1 MLESGGIDHPTVAET
16 EADDQKTIEDLKQEI
31 GKLKLQTEDLQQ
43 EVHRLQL
50 QRDVLEKASEL
61 IKKDEGISLDMLSNH
76 EKAIVIDALR
86 DQYPLKELLTALH
99 IAKSSYC
106 YQKRAMKKHDKY
118 GELRTVLADLFN
130 ENYSCYGYRRLHSE
144 VRKTGKRVSEKVIR
158 RLMKEEGLQ
167 VRVKRKRRYS
177 SYQGEISPAVEN
189 LIQRDFHADMP
200 NEKWLTDITEFSI
213 PAGKVYLSPIIDCF
227 DGMPV
232 SWTIGTSPSAEL
244 ANTMLDKAIE
254 TLPNDKHP
262 IVHSD
267 RGCHYKWP
275 GWIQRM
281 DEAGL
286 TRSMSKKGCSP
297 DNSACEGFFGRIKN
311 EMFYNNTWMNVSI
324 DEFIQYLD
332 KYLHWF
338 IEGELK
344 N

>member
-1 MLESGGIDHPTVAET
+1 MKTKPTAAET

-31 GKLKLQTEDLQQ
+31 GKLKLQTENLQQ

-86 DQYPLKELLTALH
+86 ERYPLKVLH

-106 YQKRAMKKHDKY
+106 YQEQAMKKADKY

-144 VRKTGKRVSEKVIR
+144 VRKTGKTVSEKVIR

-167 VRVKRKRRYS
+167 VKVKRKRRYS

-189 LIQRDFHADMP
+189 LIQRDFHADEP

-232 SWTIGTSPSAEL
+232 S
-244 ANTMLDKAIE
+244 
-254 TLPNDKHP
+254 
-262 IVHSD
+262 
-267 RGCHYKWP
+267 
-275 GWIQRM
+275 
-281 DEAGL
+281 
-286 TRSMSKKGCSP
+286 
-297 DNSACEGFFGRIKN
+297 
-311 EMFYNNTWMNVSI
+311 
-324 DEFIQYLD
+324 
-332 KYLHWF
+332 
-338 IEGELK
+338 
-344 N
+344 